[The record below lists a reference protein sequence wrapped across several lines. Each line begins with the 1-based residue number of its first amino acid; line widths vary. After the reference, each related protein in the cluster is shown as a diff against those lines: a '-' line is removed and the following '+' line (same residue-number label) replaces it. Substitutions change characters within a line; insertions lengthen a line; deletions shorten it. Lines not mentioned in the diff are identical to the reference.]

1 MDLHSWYLK
10 LEERHLQDRSFAEV
24 RRSLQALSAAYVQ
37 RGGRERRAT
46 QGEGKRAAFAL
57 FYGSLHLVITDHV
70 VRELEATKRR
80 PRRIVDLGCGTG
92 VASAAWALAF
102 DSPPSI
108 LGIDVSPWAVEETAW
123 SWHTLG
129 LHGRPRR
136 GNAVDVDLEP
146 TDAVV
151 LGWIVNE
158 LDTPARES
166 LLEKLLNRRRRG
178 PILLL
183 EPIAKRLVP
192 WWRSWQ
198 SRFEAL
204 GGRSDEWRFET
215 ELPERL
221 RLLDRAAG
229 LNHSRL
235 TARTLYLPA
244 QRPRTSSP

>member
-1 MDLHSWYLK
+1 VDLNSWYLK
-10 LEERHLQDRSFAEV
+10 LEERHLRDRSFAEV

-46 QGEGKRAAFAL
+46 RGEGKRAAFAL
-57 FYGSLHLVITDHV
+57 FYGTLHLVITGHV
-70 VRELEATKRR
+70 VRELGAVQRR
-80 PRRIVDLGCGTG
+80 PRRIVDFGCGTG

-102 DSPPSI
+102 KSPPSL
-108 LGIDVSPWAVEETAW
+108 LGIEVSPWAIEESAW
-123 SWHTLG
+123 TWRELG
-129 LHGRPRR
+129 LKGRTRR
-136 GNAVDVDLEP
+136 ANSLDVELLR
-146 TDAVV
+146 TDAIV
-151 LGWIVNE
+151 LGWTVNE
-158 LDTPARES
+158 LDTTARES
-166 LLEKLLNRRRRG
+166 LLEALLSQRTG

-198 SRFEAL
+198 SRFENL

-215 ELPERL
+215 ALPERL

-229 LNHSRL
+229 LDHRQL

-244 QRPRTSSP
+244 HRPRTSSP